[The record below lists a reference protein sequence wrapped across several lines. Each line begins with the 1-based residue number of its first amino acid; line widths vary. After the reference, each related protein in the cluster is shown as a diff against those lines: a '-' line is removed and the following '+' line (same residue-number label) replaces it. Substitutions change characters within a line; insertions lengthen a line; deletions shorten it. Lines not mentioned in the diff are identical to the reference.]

1 MKEIILISAYTPDT
15 ERQDNLRNLIISL
28 KNLHYRICLITHTST
43 PQDIVDKCDYFLYD
57 VENELS
63 YDPKLKYWYSF
74 ISNNIKISFVDYVS
88 IASHIIPVFRMYLG
102 GLAYLKS
109 MGEEIIHMIEYDT
122 IVKNRKIWD
131 DNLEI
136 LKEKDA
142 VFYSF
147 PRFYENNKLVCVYSF
162 QSINVQ
168 KISYEYLQFDKSQLN
183 FQYYQNFEQGK
194 FPGFERLIFDNL
206 WSKLNYHVQELS
218 SEDDLEE
225 SFTTNLIRVGGD
237 LETTNVNYF
246 EDKYHFFHNNTS
258 STSNNFL
265 IIINKT
271 NSIPLEIHPYNW
283 VWVPLDYSDV
293 NHIQIFKNN
302 ILLKELDLNTEEGRD
317 WIFKYSYANILTLEE
332 S

>member
-1 MKEIILISAYTPDT
+1 MKEIILISAYTPDI

-28 KNLHYRICLITHTST
+28 KNLNYRICLATHTST

-63 YDPKLKYWYSF
+63 YDPKLKYWVNFTSG
-74 ISNNIKISFVDYVS
+74 NIKINFVDYVS
-88 IASHIIPVFRMYLG
+88 ISSHIIPVFRMYLG

-109 MGEEIIHMIEYDT
+109 MGEEVIHMIEYDT

-147 PRFYENNKLVCVYSF
+147 PRFYENDKLTCIYSF
-162 QSINVQ
+162 QSINIQ
-168 KISYEYLQFDKSQLN
+168 KISYEYLQFNKQKLTD
-183 FQYYQNFEQGK
+183 QYYQYFAEAK
-194 FPGFERLIFDNL
+194 FPGFERLIFDNI
-206 WSKLNYHVQELS
+206 WSKLNYQVQELS
-218 SEDDLEE
+218 SENDLEE
-225 SFTTNLIRVGGD
+225 SFTTNLVRVGGD
-237 LETTNVNYF
+237 LEKTNINYF
-246 EDKYHFFHNNTS
+246 NNKFHFFHQNTFPVLNS
-258 STSNNFL
+258 FL
-265 IIINKT
+265 IVLNKT
-271 NSIPLEIHPYNW
+271 KAIPIEIQPYHW
-283 VWVPLDYSDV
+283 IWIPLDYTDI

-302 ILLKELDLNTEEGRD
+302 ILLKELDLNIEEDKD
-317 WIFKYSYANILTLEE
+317 WVFKYSYVNILNFEE